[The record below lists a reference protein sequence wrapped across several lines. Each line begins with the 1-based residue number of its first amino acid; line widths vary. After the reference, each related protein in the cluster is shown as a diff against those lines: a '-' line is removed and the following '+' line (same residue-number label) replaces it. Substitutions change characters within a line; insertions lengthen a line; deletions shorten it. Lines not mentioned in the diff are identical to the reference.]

1 MIKVNPQIRP
11 ELDKNY
17 VPAVLWNREYR
28 KLASESGK
36 AVPVVMA
43 FKRPNGTVSVFKT
56 QMLPH
61 TAEYRDINIRRAHHQ
76 ISALD
81 EGRLRGGYRQC
92 SRACG

>member
-36 AVPVVMA
+36 AVPVVMRSCGVQR
-43 FKRPNGTVSVFKT
+43 FN
-56 QMLPH
+56 
-61 TAEYRDINIRRAHHQ
+61 NRRG
-76 ISALD
+76 L
-81 EGRLRGGYRQC
+81 
-92 SRACG
+92 